1 MKMTKKII
9 SVLLAVML
17 VLGTVA
23 VAASAEMLTEKAGTV
38 LTYTATVKGK
48 TANENGAIEVE
59 PGEKITVEVYTQTN
73 YYIGSVGSELFAWT
87 DSFFGSITTEDWHLH
102 NHINNYTPNQK
113 YPVTGNQLGS
123 NYASGYEGFLYG
135 RAYNTNFTTPTD
147 ASTPVLS
154 YSFDLTVE
162 AGLEDGTTGKFLMPE
177 QMLGLSTANA
187 RFRQI
192 YASVASNADVYGTVA
207 DASQYPETINVSG
220 AVINFV
226 VKSAAAEV
234 PCDYTDLNAAIAQY
248 ETDLADKALYTAT
261 SWADYEAAY
270 TAAKAVTPN
279 MIQDADGVNQGKID
293 AAEKALTDAKAAL
306 DLIEYCD
313 YAALQQAVNNCSE
326 LDSAEEYYDPTDLAT
341 WKAALKA
348 AQDLLAADK
357 LEKSDE
363 NQAIIDNAAE
373 VLTNAYDE
381 LYERY
386 VDTSDLSEAIAAYKT
401 PAQAPEYY
409 DSAKYAAWQAA
420 LAAAQDGVIDYD
432 GAADTEANRAA
443 VAGLAADLK
452 AAYEA
457 LTANYVDTTALSE
470 AIAAYGTTDY
480 TAEYYDATEYAAYT
494 DALAAANTALS
505 SLAQAPDTADN
516 RAAVE
521 SFAADLKTAF
531 EALDARFVD
540 VTPLEN
546 VIAESVPAYADEYYN
561 ATALATFKQAVM
573 YANQIVI
580 SYRAAADTEANRQ
593 VIATYVD
600 QVRNAFEDL
609 VPQFAD
615 VTALDKATK
624 DYANTEYTAE
634 YYDAAEYA
642 AYTDALAAAVA
653 GVTSY
658 ASAPA
663 TKQAEVDALAT
674 DLKTAFEA
682 LDARFAD
689 VTALDKATK
698 DYANTEYTAEY
709 YDAAEYEAYTDA
721 LAAAVAGVTAYATA
735 PATKQAEVDALA
747 ADLKAA
753 FEALDA
759 RFVDVSD
766 LEAAIAESVP
776 AYGAEY
782 YDAAAYAAFQDEL
795 AAGNALVQAY
805 KGAGADT
812 EVNRNAVANA
822 ASAIRSAFAKLEPAF
837 IDYSALEEAVKNYGT
852 TPEAA
857 DNYTAVTYEPYA
869 AALERAQA
877 MLKDKNENAPASDT
891 ALAAQIAAAAAELES
906 TFKALELAPTEP
918 PVEPELTIV
927 TSVTAKQEYY
937 KVGDTVNFDVVC
949 NITNVTKVQFVFE
962 NGSTTTY
969 HRAHSAV
976 TVKDNGD
983 GTETWT
989 IAHKVYFENA
999 DAVAKAKLGKVWEDN
1014 GYAFT
1019 IETKTDEDYSVKS
1032 AEVLLDD
1039 AAVTE
1044 FTVDDTVVIKI
1055 VCGPSTLRMRLVD
1068 KSNGCTSTYSRSKA
1082 TQDENGNWVW
1092 LITRKCDAGNY
1103 AFDIYTTGS
1112 ENYLTD
1118 EGTDLTFTV
1127 TAAPV
1132 ITGPSTGDDAD
1143 IVVSATAKARVL
1155 RGNTQTFTIV
1165 TDKLATGVRVTDQY
1179 GSVQTYS
1186 KDVATAV
1193 DNGDGTL
1200 TWTLTVACSH
1210 ADTYT
1215 CTVEALYLAGWMSN
1229 GTTVSYR
1236 VVY

>member
-48 TANENGAIEVE
+48 TANANGVIEVE

-162 AGLEDGTTGKFLMPE
+162 AGLEDNTTGKFLMPE

-207 DASQYPETINVSG
+207 DASQYPETIDVSG

-313 YAALQQAVNNCSE
+313 YAALQQAVNYCSE

-357 LEKSDE
+357 LEKTDA
-363 NQAIIDNAAE
+363 NQAIIDDAAE
-373 VLTNAYDE
+373 ALTNAYDE

-386 VDTSDLSEAIAAYKT
+386 VDTSDLSDAIAAYKT

-470 AIAAYGTTDY
+470 AIAAYGSTEY
-480 TAEYYDATEYAAYT
+480 TAEYYDATEYATYTDALAAAGTALDSLATAPDTADNRATVASFAADLKTAYEALDARFADVTALDKATKDYAAPEYSAEYYDAAEYAAYT
-494 DALAAANTALS
+494 DALAAAVAGVTTYASAPATKQAEVDAL
-505 SLAQAPDTADN
+505 
-516 RAAVE
+516 
-521 SFAADLKTAF
+521 AADLKAAY
-531 EALDARFVD
+531 EALDAR
-540 VTPLEN
+540 
-546 VIAESVPAYADEYYN
+546 
-561 ATALATFKQAVM
+561 
-573 YANQIVI
+573 
-580 SYRAAADTEANRQ
+580 
-593 VIATYVD
+593 
-600 QVRNAFEDL
+600 
-609 VPQFAD
+609 FAD

-653 GVTSY
+653 GVTAY

-663 TKQAEVDALAT
+663 TKQAEVDALAA
-674 DLKTAFEA
+674 DLKTAYEA

-689 VTALDKATK
+689 VAALDKATK

-721 LAAAVAGVTAYATA
+721 LAAAVAGVTSYATA

-782 YDAAAYAAFQDEL
+782 YDAAAYAAWQDAVEAGTDTL
-795 AAGNALVQAY
+795 AGVD
-805 KGAGADT
+805 GEADT
-812 EVNRNAVANA
+812 AEFRKEVADA

-857 DNYTAVTYEPYA
+857 DKYTAVTYEPYA

-1165 TDKLATGVRVTDQY
+1165 TDKFATGVRVTDQY

>member
-17 VLGTVA
+17 VLGSVA

-48 TANENGAIEVE
+48 TANADGAFEVE

-87 DSFFGSITTEDWHLH
+87 DSFFGSLTTADWHLH

-113 YPVTGNQLGS
+113 YPVTGAQLGS
-123 NYASGYEGFLYG
+123 NYKSGYEGFLYG

-162 AGLEDGTTGKFLMPE
+162 AGLADDTTGKFLMPE
-177 QMLGLSTANA
+177 QMLGLSTAAA
-187 RFRQI
+187 RNRMI

-207 DASQYPETINVSG
+207 DASEYPETIDVSG

-234 PCDYTDLNAAIAQY
+234 PCDYADLNAAIAQY

-306 DLIEYCD
+306 ALIEYCS
-313 YAALQQAVNNCSE
+313 YTALQQAVNYCSE

-373 VLTNAYDE
+373 ALTNAYDE
-381 LYERY
+381 LYEMY
-386 VDTSDLSEAIAAYKT
+386 VDTTPLAQAIAAYKT

-409 DSAKYAAWQAA
+409 DSAKYAAWQTA

-443 VAGLAADLK
+443 VAGLAAQLK

-457 LTANYVDTTALSE
+457 LEANYVDTTALSQ
-470 AIAAYGTTDY
+470 AVAAYGTTDY
-480 TAEYYDATEYAAYT
+480 TAEYYDAAEYVAYT

-516 RAAVE
+516 RAAVA

-540 VTPLEN
+540 T
-546 VIAESVPAYADEYYN
+546 
-561 ATALATFKQAVM
+561 
-573 YANQIVI
+573 
-580 SYRAAADTEANRQ
+580 
-593 VIATYVD
+593 
-600 QVRNAFEDL
+600 
-609 VPQFAD
+609 
-615 VTALDKATK
+615 TALDKATK
-624 DYANTEYTAE
+624 DYAAPEYSAE

-658 ASAPA
+658 AGKADTA
-663 TKQAEVDALAT
+663 ANQAAVAALAA

-698 DYANTEYTAEY
+698 DYAAPEYSAEY
-709 YDAAEYEAYTDA
+709 YDAAEYAAYTDA
-721 LAAAVAGVTAYATA
+721 LAAAVAGVASYATA

-747 ADLKAA
+747 ADLKTA

-795 AAGNALVQAY
+795 AAGNALTAQL
-805 KGAGADT
+805 KGAADT
-812 EVNRNAVANA
+812 EANRQAVANA
-822 ASAIRSAFAKLEPAF
+822 ASAIRSAFAKLVPAF

-857 DNYTAVTYEPYA
+857 DKYTAVTYEPYA

-906 TFKALELAPTEP
+906 TFKALELAPTQP
-918 PVEPELTIV
+918 DEPEEAIITNV
-927 TSVTAKQEYY
+927 AAKQEYY
-937 KVGDTVNFDVVC
+937 KAGDVVNFDFLCSV
-949 NITNVTKVQFVFE
+949 TNVAKIQLVFAD
-962 NGSTTTY
+962 GSTVTY

-976 TVKDNGD
+976 TVADNGD

-989 IAHKVYFENA
+989 IAHKVYHDYAEVTA
-999 DAVAKAKLGKVWEDN
+999 RAKLGKVWEEG
-1014 GYAFT
+1014 GYKFV
-1019 IETKTDEDYSVKS
+1019 IETKSNEDFSVKS

-1039 AAVTE
+1039 VAVNE
-1044 FTVDDTVVIKI
+1044 FTADDTVVIKV

-1068 KSNGCTSTYSRSKA
+1068 QSNGCTSTFSRSKA
-1082 TQDENGNWVW
+1082 TQDVNGNWVW

-1118 EGTDLTFTV
+1118 EGTDLTFKV
-1127 TAAPV
+1127 TGPV
-1132 ITGPSTGDDAD
+1132 VVTGPSTGDDAD
-1143 IVVSATAKARVL
+1143 IVVSAAVAKARIL
-1155 RGNTQTFTIV
+1155 RGNTQTFTVV

-1179 GSVQTYS
+1179 GAVQTYS
-1186 KDVATAV
+1186 KNAASAV

-1200 TWTLTVACSH
+1200 TWTLTVTCSH
-1210 ADTYT
+1210 ADTYN
-1215 CTVEALYLAGWMSN
+1215 CTVEALYTGGWMSN

-1236 VVY
+1236 VIY

>member
-17 VLGTVA
+17 VLGSVA

-48 TANENGAIEVE
+48 TANADGVFEVE

-87 DSFFGSITTEDWHLH
+87 NSFFGSLTSADWHLH

-113 YPVTGNQLGS
+113 YPVTGSQLGS
-123 NYASGYEGFLYG
+123 NYSSGYEGFLYG

-162 AGLEDGTTGKFLMPE
+162 ADLAEGTTGKFLMPE
-177 QMLGLSTANA
+177 QMLGLSTVANS

-192 YASVASNADVYGTVA
+192 YASVASNPDVYGTVA
-207 DASQYPETINVSG
+207 DASQYPETINVEG
-220 AVINFV
+220 AVVNFV
-226 VKSAAAEV
+226 VKTAVAEV
-234 PCDYTDLNAAIAQY
+234 PCDYTDLNTAIAQY
-248 ETDLADKALYTAT
+248 ETDLADKALYTTT

-270 TAAKAVTPN
+270 TAAKAVTPD

-313 YAALQQAVNNCSE
+313 YAALQQAVNYYSE

-341 WKAALKA
+341 WKAALQA
-348 AQDLLAADK
+348 AKDLLAAAK
-357 LEKSDE
+357 LEKTE
-363 NQAIIDNAAE
+363 ANQAIIDDAAE
-373 VLTNAYDE
+373 ALANAYDE
-381 LYERY
+381 LYEIY
-386 VDTSDLSEAIAAYKT
+386 VDTAALSQAIADYKT

-409 DSAKYAAWQAA
+409 DSTKYAAWQAA

-443 VAGLAADLK
+443 VAKLAADLK

-457 LTANYVDTTALSE
+457 LTANYVDTAALSQ
-470 AIAAYGTTDY
+470 AIAAYGSTAY

-494 DALAAANTALS
+494 DALAAANTALD

-516 RAAVE
+516 RAAVAQ
-521 SFAADLKTAF
+521 F
-531 EALDARFVD
+531 
-540 VTPLEN
+540 
-546 VIAESVPAYADEYYN
+546 
-561 ATALATFKQAVM
+561 ATAL
-573 YANQIVI
+573 
-580 SYRAAADTEANRQ
+580 E
-593 VIATYVD
+593 
-600 QVRNAFEDL
+600 NAY
-609 VPQFAD
+609 
-615 VTALDKATK
+615 K
-624 DYANTEYTAE
+624 
-634 YYDAAEYA
+634 
-642 AYTDALAAAVA
+642 
-653 GVTSY
+653 
-658 ASAPA
+658 
-663 TKQAEVDALAT
+663 
-674 DLKTAFEA
+674 A

-698 DYANTEYTAEY
+698 DYAAAEYSAEY
-709 YDAAEYEAYTDA
+709 YDATEYAAYTDA
-721 LAAAVAGVTAYATA
+721 LAAAIAGVTSYATA
-735 PATKQAEVDALA
+735 PATKQAEVNALATDLENAYKALDARFADVTALDKATKDYAAAEYSAEYYDATEYAAYTDALA
-747 ADLKAA
+747 AAIAGVTSYATAPATKQAEVNALATDLENAYK
-753 FEALDA
+753 ALDA
-759 RFVDVSD
+759 RFVETAAL
-766 LEAAIAESVP
+766 LEALKKTP

-782 YDAAAYAAFQDEL
+782 YDSAAYLAWQD
-795 AAGNALVQAY
+795 AKSAGSEVYSNMD
-805 KGAGADT
+805 GAADT
-812 EVNRNAVANA
+812 EANRTAVADAAAAINA
-822 ASAIRSAFAKLEPAF
+822 AFAKLEPAF
-837 IDYSALEEAVKNYGT
+837 IDYSALEEAVAAYGT

-857 DNYTAVTYEPYA
+857 EAYKAETYEPYA
-869 AALERAQA
+869 AALERAQT
-877 MLKDKNENAPASDT
+877 MLADKNENAPASDT
-891 ALAAQIAAAAAELES
+891 ALAAQIAAAASELES
-906 TFKALELAPTEP
+906 TFKALELAPVEP

-927 TSVTAKQEYY
+927 TSVEAKQEYY

-949 NITNVTKVQFVFE
+949 NVTNVSKVQFVFE
-962 NGSTTTY
+962 NGTTTTY

-989 IAHKVYFENA
+989 IAHKIYYENA
-999 DAVAKAKLGKVWEDN
+999 DVIAKAKLGKIWEDN
-1014 GYAFT
+1014 GCAFT
-1019 IETKTDEDYSVKS
+1019 IETKSAEDFSVKS

-1039 AAVTE
+1039 VAVSE
-1044 FTVDDTVVIKI
+1044 FSVGDTVVIKI

-1068 KSNGCTSTYSRSKA
+1068 QANGCTSTYSRSKA

-1092 LITRKCDAGNY
+1092 LITRSFDERVY
-1103 AFDIYTTGS
+1103 AYDIYTTGS
-1112 ENYLTD
+1112 ANYLTD
-1118 EGTDLTFTV
+1118 EGTDLSFTV
-1127 TAAPV
+1127 AGVPV

-1179 GSVQTYS
+1179 GNIQTYS
-1186 KDVATAV
+1186 KDVASAV

-1200 TWTLTVACSH
+1200 TWTITVVCAH